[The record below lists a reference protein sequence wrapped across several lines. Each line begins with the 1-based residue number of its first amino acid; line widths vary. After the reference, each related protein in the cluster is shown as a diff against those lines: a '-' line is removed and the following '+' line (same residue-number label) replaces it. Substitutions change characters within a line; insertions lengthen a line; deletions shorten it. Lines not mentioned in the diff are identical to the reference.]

1 MRKSLTVLTGAAGL
15 AGLARLIGLTVLT
28 AVLLMSCGSDPVKS
42 DPVVIPED
50 STDVPIVIPD
60 DSSAANVIRI
70 AVTTIEA
77 DYSAA
82 NFEIISTD
90 NYSIRQNLIPG
101 LHTDNIVRT
110 FGGDV
115 YILERYGKDNVIKY
129 NAKEMAVEYQE
140 HIGDGLNI
148 QDIAFA
154 SETKA
159 YISCYD
165 VSDLIV
171 FNPKTGK
178 KVSTIDLSR
187 FNTYAG
193 TDTAEASPYTSSLA
207 VYGDYLYVACQRLNS
222 LFEPADTSL
231 IAVID
236 THADIIV
243 TSIKL
248 NKKNPASMDIFGGK
262 LLVSSSG
269 DWFDVTAASAGIEMI
284 DLTNN
289 ENLGLIAD
297 GSAFG
302 GSLGNVIFISQNKA
316 YAAVMTA
323 SWTTDIVDFN
333 PIIKTVG
340 TKISGISDGSG
351 GLAYDGSKLYVGDRG
366 FGAAGVVAVNPS
378 TNAVERRIPT
388 SMPPSGIAAAKT
400 ADGTL

>member
-1 MRKSLTVLTGAAGL
+1 MLVKW
-15 AGLARLIGLTVLT
+15 IGLTVT
-28 AVLLMSCGSDPVKS
+28 VLSSTLLLSCSDDTDDPVQQ
-42 DPVVIPED
+42 P
-50 STDVPIVIPD
+50 STSTV
-60 DSSAANVIRI
+60 SI
-70 AVTTIEA
+70 AVTTISA
-77 DYSAA
+77 TYDAA

-90 NYSIRQNLIPG
+90 NYSVRQNLIPG
-101 LHTDNIVRT
+101 LHTDNVVRA

-115 YILERYGKDNVIKY
+115 YILERFGKDNVIKY
-129 NAKEMAVEYQE
+129 NAGKMAVEYQE
-140 HIGDGLNI
+140 HIGEGLNI
-148 QDIAFA
+148 QDIAVV

-193 TDTAEASPYTSSLA
+193 TDSAEASPYANSLA

-236 THADIIV
+236 TRMDAIV
-243 TSIKL
+243 TSVKL
-248 NKKNPASMDIFGGK
+248 NKKNPASIDVFGNR

-333 PIIKTVG
+333 PITKTVG

-351 GLAYDGSKLYVGDRG
+351 GLAYDGSKLYVGDKS

-378 TNAVERRIPT
+378 TNAVERT
-388 SMPPSGIAAAKT
+388 VSTGMPPSGVAVIKA
-400 ADGTL
+400 GNTL